1 MPEARPALVPELRF
15 PEFRDAGPWEV
26 KRLGD
31 LGPVSMC
38 KRVMKDQT
46 ASTGD
51 VPFYKIGT
59 FGKQADA
66 YINRDLYEE
75 FKSKYSYPQKGDI
88 LISAAGTIG
97 RTVVYDGKPAYF
109 QDSNIVWIA
118 NDEEI
123 ATNEFL
129 NFAYQKVNWRTD
141 DNTIARLYNDNLRSI
156 KVALPSLPEQQ
167 KIADC
172 LSSLDDLI
180 RAEEGRLEALN
191 AHKTGLMQCLF
202 PAPGQTTPRLRFA
215 EFRDAGPWVVK
226 RLGEIADARPSLS
239 GKTAKDFG
247 VGNARFITYKNVFAN
262 MFVDPE
268 QTDFVQINDG
278 ERQTTV
284 RRGDM
289 FFTVSSET
297 PEEVGMSSVLLEAI
311 PNCYLNSFCSLFR
324 PNERNILIPGFA
336 GYYLRSDAVRA
347 HFLKS
352 AQGATRYNLNKS
364 AFETLPVCHPSL
376 PEQQKIADCLTVLD
390 DLIRAQRETIEALKT
405 HKRGLMQKLFPREV
419 G

>member
-1 MPEARPALVPELRF
+1 MPEAKAGVVPELRF
-15 PEFRDAGPWEV
+15 PEFQDAGPWEV

-31 LGPVSMC
+31 LGPVLMC

-75 FKSKYSYPQKGDI
+75 FKSKYSFPQKGDI

-97 RTVVYDGKPAYF
+97 RTVVYDGEPAYF

-118 NDEEI
+118 NDEEL

-156 KVALPSLPEQQ
+156 KVAFPSLPEQR

-172 LSSLDDLI
+172 LGSLDELI
-180 RAEEGRLEALN
+180 RADERRLEALS
-191 AHKTGLMQCLF
+191 AHKTGLMQRLF
-202 PAPGQTTPRLRFA
+202 PAPGQTTPRLRFP
-215 EFRDAGPWVVK
+215 EFEGAGPWEMK
-226 RLGEIADARPSLS
+226 RLGDREIARFIRERVAAEDVPLGHYVSTVNLLPDFCGLSPEPEKPPAGSAIAYREGDILMSNIRPYLQKVWVADRSGGASNDVLVARPSKSVVKSFLS
-239 GKTAKDFG
+239 QFLMSE
-247 VGNARFITYKNVFAN
+247 RFISHVMGGAKGVK
-262 MFVDPE
+262 MP
-268 QTDFVQINDG
+268 
-278 ERQTTV
+278 
-284 RRGDM
+284 RGDLEQIQD
-289 FFTVSSET
+289 F
-297 PEEVGMSSVLLEAI
+297 EV
-311 PNCYLNSFCSLFR
+311 P
-324 PNERNILIPGFA
+324 
-336 GYYLRSDAVRA
+336 
-347 HFLKS
+347 
-352 AQGATRYNLNKS
+352 
-364 AFETLPVCHPSL
+364 LPAR
-376 PEQQKIADCLTVLD
+376 PEQQKIADCLTALD
-390 DLIRAQRETIEALKT
+390 DLIGAQGETIEALKT

>member
-1 MPEARPALVPELRF
+1 MSADGPVPRLRF

-26 KRLGD
+26 RRLGD

-59 FGKQADA
+59 FGQQPDA

-75 FKSKYSYPQKGDI
+75 FKSKYSFPQKGDI

-97 RTVVYDGKPAYF
+97 RTVVYDGEPAYF

-118 NDEEI
+118 NDEEL
-123 ATNEFL
+123 ATNQFL

-156 KVALPSLPEQQ
+156 KVALPSPPEQQ

-180 RAEEGRLEALN
+180 RAEGARLGALRD
-191 AHKTGLMQCLF
+191 HKHALMQRLF
-202 PAPGQTTPRLRFA
+202 PRPGETTPRLRFP
-215 EFRDAGPWVVK
+215 EFRKAGPWEFK
-226 RLGEIADARPSLS
+226 RLGEVCEINPTGADLPERFVYIDLESVEAGELVHRKIISREGAPSRAQRVLSPGDIVFQMVRPYQKNNLLFSLKDGEHYVASTGYAQLRAYGSAEFLYQLIHTDPYVAAVLEKCTGSNYPAINSSDLSEIHVHVPSL
-239 GKTAKDFG
+239 A
-247 VGNARFITYKNVFAN
+247 
-262 MFVDPE
+262 
-268 QTDFVQINDG
+268 
-278 ERQTTV
+278 
-284 RRGDM
+284 
-289 FFTVSSET
+289 
-297 PEEVGMSSVLLEAI
+297 
-311 PNCYLNSFCSLFR
+311 
-324 PNERNILIPGFA
+324 
-336 GYYLRSDAVRA
+336 
-347 HFLKS
+347 
-352 AQGATRYNLNKS
+352 
-364 AFETLPVCHPSL
+364 
-376 PEQQKIADCLTVLD
+376 EQQKIAECLTALD
-390 DLIRAQRETIEALKT
+390 DLIRTQGARLEAHKA
-405 HKRGLMQKLFPREV
+405 HKRGLMQQLFPQDI

>member
-75 FKSKYSYPQKGDI
+75 FKSKYSFPQKGDI

-97 RTVVYDGKPAYF
+97 RTVVYDGEPAYF

-118 NDEEI
+118 NDEEL

-180 RAEEGRLEALN
+180 RAEERRLEALS

-202 PAPGQTTPRLRFA
+202 PALGQTTPRLRFP
-215 EFRDAGPWVVK
+215 EFRDAGPWEVK
-226 RLGEIADARPSLS
+226 RLGDEDVADFVRERITAEDIASGHYISTVNLLPEFGGLSPEPEVPPSGSAIAYREGDILMSNIRPYLKKVWVADRSGGASNDVLVARPARNTVQSFLGHLLMS
-239 GKTAKDFG
+239 DRFVAHVMEGAKGVKMPRGDLEKIKDF
-247 VGNARFITYKNVFAN
+247 
-262 MFVDPE
+262 
-268 QTDFVQINDG
+268 
-278 ERQTTV
+278 
-284 RRGDM
+284 
-289 FFTVSSET
+289 
-297 PEEVGMSSVLLEAI
+297 EVPA
-311 PNCYLNSFCSLFR
+311 PDNR
-324 PNERNILIPGFA
+324 
-336 GYYLRSDAVRA
+336 
-347 HFLKS
+347 
-352 AQGATRYNLNKS
+352 
-364 AFETLPVCHPSL
+364 
-376 PEQQKIADCLTVLD
+376 EQQKIADCLTVLD
-390 DLIRAQRETIEALKT
+390 DLIRTQDETIEALKT